1 MSKKNRTFLTIPY
14 QGDGKPAPAP
24 WWRLVSLAL
33 VTGATRHIGALL
45 AGLAVTW
52 WQHD

>member
-1 MSKKNRTFLTIPY
+1 MLKKRTPSISHEDHT
-14 QGDGKPAPAP
+14 DTTPAS
-24 WWRLVSLAL
+24 WRGLLSVAL
-33 VTGATRHIGALL
+33 LTGALRHIGGLL

>member
-1 MSKKNRTFLTIPY
+1 MPKKNRTPSTIPR
-14 QGDGKPAPAP
+14 QDHEVPAPVS
-24 WWRLVSLAL
+24 WRRLISVAL
-33 VTGATRHIGALL
+33 LTGAVRHLGTLL

>member
-1 MSKKNRTFLTIPY
+1 MSKKNHTSSTIPN
-14 QGDGKPAPAP
+14 QGDMTPAPAS

-33 VTGATRHIGALL
+33 VTGAARHIGALL

>member
-1 MSKKNRTFLTIPY
+1 MSKKNLTSSAIPS
-14 QGDGKPAPAP
+14 QGDVAPAPAS
-24 WWRLVSLAL
+24 WWRLVSVAL
-33 VTGATRHIGALL
+33 VTGAARHIGALL

>member
-1 MSKKNRTFLTIPY
+1 MLKKNRTSSATPHQADVTLT
-14 QGDGKPAPAP
+14 PAP
-24 WWRLVSLAL
+24 WWRLVSVAL
-33 VTGATRHIGALL
+33 VTGAARHIGALL

>member
-1 MSKKNRTFLTIPY
+1 MLKKNLTPSTTAHP
-14 QGDGKPAPAP
+14 DPVAPAPAS
-24 WWRLVSLAL
+24 WRRLVSGAL
-33 VTGATRHIGALL
+33 LTGVLRHIGALL

>member
-1 MSKKNRTFLTIPY
+1 MPKKNRTPSTTAH
-14 QGDGKPAPAP
+14 QDHAATAS
-24 WWRLVSLAL
+24 WRRLVSAAL
-33 VTGATRHIGALL
+33 LTGAARHIGGLL

>member
-1 MSKKNRTFLTIPY
+1 MPKKNRPSATPP
-14 QGDGKPAPAP
+14 QDHGAPVPAS
-24 WWRLVSLAL
+24 WRRLVSVALLA
-33 VTGATRHIGALL
+33 GAVRRLGALL

>member
-1 MSKKNRTFLTIPY
+1 MPKKNRTSSTTPH
-14 QGDGKPAPAP
+14 QGDVTPAPAS
-24 WWRLVSLAL
+24 WWRLVSVAL
-33 VTGATRHIGALL
+33 VTGAARHIGGLL